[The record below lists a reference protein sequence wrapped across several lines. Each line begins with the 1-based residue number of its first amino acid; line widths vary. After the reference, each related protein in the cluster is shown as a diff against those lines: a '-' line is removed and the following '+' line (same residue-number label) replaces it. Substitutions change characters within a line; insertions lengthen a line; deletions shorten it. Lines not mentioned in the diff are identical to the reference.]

1 MLVFEEKKASVGWWA
16 CLVAGAVE
24 VIREVAA
31 AAEQVAVEWAVC
43 SGRSCTEMAA
53 VRRVMMWRSAGEQ
66 QAAVVRGTTVVRQQV
81 DNSVVGWV
89 LAAEVQAATVG

>member
-1 MLVFEEKKASVGWWA
+1 MVFEEKKASVGWWA

-24 VIREVAA
+24 VIREVA

-89 LAAEVQAATVG
+89 LAAEVQAAAVG